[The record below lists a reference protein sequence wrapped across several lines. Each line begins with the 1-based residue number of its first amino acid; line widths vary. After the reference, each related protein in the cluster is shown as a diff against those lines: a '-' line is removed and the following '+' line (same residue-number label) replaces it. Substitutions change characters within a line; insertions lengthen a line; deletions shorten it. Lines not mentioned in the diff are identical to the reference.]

1 MTEPDQEDPL
11 RPPPRAS
18 VPVWVAAIVGF
29 GAGFV
34 VAEWVGGIVGLVV
47 VLLLSKGR

>member
-1 MTEPDQEDPL
+1 MTEPDTDPL
-11 RPPPRAS
+11 RPRPRRG
-18 VPVWVAAIVGF
+18 VPVWVAAIVGL

-34 VAEWVGGIVGLVV
+34 VAEWVGGIVGLAV